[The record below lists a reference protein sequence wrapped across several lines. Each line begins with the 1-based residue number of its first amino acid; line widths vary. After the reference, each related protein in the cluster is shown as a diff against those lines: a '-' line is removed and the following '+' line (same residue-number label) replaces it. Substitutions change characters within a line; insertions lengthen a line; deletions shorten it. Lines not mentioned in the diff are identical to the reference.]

1 MRWSR
6 AMSELA
12 DLLERALPKILQSSP
27 AKQQA
32 IGEAMTKLVEARKIE
47 LEATNML
54 LKALQTDYTWW
65 VIEFGE
71 YPYRHHASR
80 PTRIPGC
87 GNLDAVMRLR
97 RRVGA
102 KAARYIF
109 SINPC
114 DPETS

>member
-1 MRWSR
+1 MSEIAELLDR
-6 AMSELA
+6 AMPK
-12 DLLERALPKILQSSP
+12 LLQMPK

-32 IGEAMTKLVEARKIE
+32 IGEAMQKLVEARRIE
-47 LEATNML
+47 LEATRML
-54 LKALQTDYTWW
+54 MKALQADYTWW

-71 YPYRHHASR
+71 FSWGKHSAR

-102 KAARYIF
+102 ANARYIF
-109 SINPC
+109 SIKPC
-114 DPETS
+114 DPETD